1 VRRLS
6 IAARTPIAI
15 GALLLLALAL
25 ILMPAPRP
33 AWAGVDDFAFDSFAA
48 DYTLS
53 RAADGTSRLKT
64 VETLTPVFPDFDQ
77 NRGIIRRIP
86 VEYKGVNTHVR
97 VASVTDQ
104 NGAPV
109 PYQIDSSGG
118 DVKISVGN
126 DTYLR
131 GRHTFII
138 TYTQRNVISTDAK
151 TGNQEFYWDVN
162 GTQWAQRFGSVA
174 ATVRMGS
181 ELTARRQ
188 PQTLCVAGAGGSTT
202 PCRTQPA
209 TGDDTRF
216 AASTTDLGPEQ
227 TMTIGVSFRTGTFT
241 VPIAPAS
248 QPWAIG
254 MGAAGI
260 LLAIAGFITA
270 LIARLRHWRDAPGRG
285 IVVAQYEPPAG
296 LSVFEAGDLMGA
308 AHSARAL
315 TAFILDL
322 AVRGNAHLIQGRQR
336 LLGTDYD
343 LQLLR
348 PDGLDDLETKVVGNI
363 FSPQTPAP
371 GVTTSLTDGPKH
383 RGDAI
388 GTTLSELPA
397 RMRRQGLRAR
407 PTRPLPGWVR
417 VAALGAPGA
426 AIALSAVLGMA
437 GASGPLSWTALL
449 CGVGAL
455 VVDLFVL
462 FARPS
467 QLTAAGAE
475 AREHLQ
481 GLRLF
486 IDVAEERRLQVLQSA
501 AGAQRRTMPTG
512 AELVHLYE
520 RLLPYAALFGQEKS
534 WSRALGALYER
545 TGTQPSWTSG
555 PDPFTTGVFVGAIHG
570 LSSSLTSGSGAV
582 ASSSSSSSGFSG
594 GGGFAGG
601 GGGGGGGGGR

>member
-1 VRRLS
+1 MRRLP
-6 IAARTPIAI
+6 IATRTPIAI
-15 GALLLLALAL
+15 GALLLLALSL

-86 VEYKGVNTHVR
+86 VEYKGVNTHVH
-97 VASVTDQ
+97 VSSVTDRH
-104 NGAPV
+104 GARV

-118 DVKISVGN
+118 DVKISVGD

-138 TYTQRNVISTDAK
+138 TYTQRNVISIDAK

-188 PQTLCVAGAGGSTT
+188 PQTLCVAGSSGSTM
-202 PCRTQPA
+202 PCRTRPA
-209 TGDDTRF
+209 TGDDAQFT
-216 AASTTDLGPEQ
+216 ASTTGLGPEQ
-227 TMTIGVSFRTGTFT
+227 TMTIGMSFRTGTFT

-248 QPWAIG
+248 RPWAIG
-254 MGAAGI
+254 MGVAGI
-260 LLAIAGFITA
+260 LLTIAGFITA
-270 LIARLRHWRDAPGRG
+270 LITRLRRWRDAPGRG

-322 AVRGNAHLIQGRQR
+322 AVRGNAHLVQGRQR

-388 GTTLSELPA
+388 GKTLSKLPD

-407 PTRPLPGWVR
+407 PAHPLPGWAR
-417 VAALGAPGA
+417 VVALGAPGT
-426 AIALSAVLGMA
+426 AIVLSAVLGLS
-437 GASGPLSWTALL
+437 GAAGPLSWTALW
-449 CGVGAL
+449 CGVIGL
-455 VVDLFVL
+455 FVDLAVVFG
-462 FARPS
+462 RPWK
-467 QLTAAGAE
+467 LTAAGTA

-501 AGAQRRTMPTG
+501 TGTQRRPMPTG

-520 RLLPYAALFGQEKS
+520 RLLPYAELFGLEKS
-534 WSRALGALYER
+534 WSRELGALYER
-545 TGTQPSWTSG
+545 TGTQPGWTYG
-555 PDPFTTGVFVGAIHG
+555 PDPFTAGMFAGTIHG

>member
-1 VRRLS
+1 MRRLS

-407 PTRPLPGWVR
+407 PTRPLPGWAR

-545 TGTQPSWTSG
+545 TGTQPSWASG